1 MTLVHVPSGPGR
13 AQLRMHLALMATWI
27 LWGWSCGSPVF
38 RLPSCCGEPPSSGWE
53 QTNPTNMERGG
64 FWWNLI
70 SDHLRSLWSKDYR
83 SSRLLLTGV
92 FQLYRVIYIYIY
104 QMCTWWHV
112 ICIVYLVGCWFSI
125 LISLAWIWY
134 LILLYTINFTCY

>member
-92 FQLYRVIYIYIY
+92 FQLYRVIYIYISDV
-104 QMCTWWHV
+104 HV
-112 ICIVYLVGCWFSI
+112 MARDLYSLFSRMLVFYLDIFSLNMI
-125 LISLAWIWY
+125 PNF
-134 LILLYTINFTCY
+134 TIYYYFTCY